1 MFYKDTKFGF
11 FIASKLKILYTG
23 EAEEG
28 ETGPGQMFAPF
39 LAMEDLLDKLKLL
52 NYEKELVLKM
62 RMRPINRQAAHF
74 DKNLFTYLFSFRHYF
89 MIPTNSGEQFFIFT
103 SLSAWLIRTAG
114 RKFDPPQ
121 VSGFQQFHHM
131 ESSAFAS
138 SGV

>member
-1 MFYKDTKFGF
+1 MFFQRHKVWFFYCIKAKDT
-11 FIASKLKILYTG
+11 LG

-62 RMRPINRQAAHF
+62 RMRPINRQSRWLLSPTPHIIHHS
-74 DKNLFTYLFSFRHYF
+74 FSFRHYF
-89 MIPTNSGEQFFIFT
+89 MIPTNSGEQFFLFT

-114 RKFDPPQ
+114 TKFDPPQ
-121 VSGFQQFHHM
+121 VYGFQQFNT
-131 ESSAFAS
+131 ETLV